1 MDGLAHSVRSSPGR
15 SNGVVRRRQL
25 ILIVPDGH
33 IRDTEVF
40 MAPPSQRTIALVG
53 RPNVGKSRLFNR
65 LARRRVAIVHDQAGV
80 TRDVNALELDDAYT
94 LLDTGGIG
102 LVVDMDH
109 QALIAAA
116 EEQVWF
122 AVQAANLICLVVDAR
137 EGLTPL
143 DETIAA
149 KLRESGK
156 EVVLVV
162 NKADTPELEDSAV
175 EFASLGFAQA
185 VHVSAEHG
193 RNEDLLRETIS
204 TTLDRLV
211 PLDPPTE
218 AGAPPR
224 RIQLAFVGRPNVGKS
239 SIANRLLASDRL
251 VVSEVPGTTRDSVS
265 LDLDFTTKDGEA
277 WPFRIVDTAGLRHR
291 GKVSHAVEYFSSVRS
306 HGAIEQ
312 ADIAFLVLDAEE
324 GVTRADKALAGEIL
338 EAGKCLVILVNKWDL
353 AIESFQREPVSGY
366 DSVDDFRAAYV
377 QAVQKELFFLPDS
390 PIIFV
395 SARTG
400 FSFERVL
407 RTARHLWETSER
419 RLPTPRVNQLLDRLS
434 SAKSPKFIK
443 GRRFKIYYATQTG
456 NRPFTL
462 RVFCNRAT
470 KLEESY
476 RRYLEKNLIQE
487 FKLNGC
493 PIRFD
498 LRGKTVRY
506 AGDGPTSR
514 KKRKE
519 WPKR

>member
-1 MDGLAHSVRSSPGR
+1 
-15 SNGVVRRRQL
+15 
-25 ILIVPDGH
+25 
-33 IRDTEVF
+33 

-65 LARRRVAIVHDQAGV
+65 LARRRIAIVHDQAGV

-122 AVQAANLICLVVDAR
+122 AVEAANLICFVVDAR

-149 KLRESGK
+149 RLRDSGK
-156 EVVLVV
+156 EVILIV
-162 NKADTPELEDSAV
+162 NKADDPRLDDNAI
-175 EFASLGFAQA
+175 EFAALGFAKS

-193 RNEDLLRETIS
+193 RNEDQLREMLK

-211 PLDPPTE
+211 PLDPPVDQS
-218 AGAPPR
+218 AQAQR
-224 RIQLAFVGRPNVGKS
+224 RIKLAFVGRPNVGKS
-239 SIANRLLASDRL
+239 SIANRLLASERL

-265 LDLDFTTKDGEA
+265 LDLDYTTKDGEN

-291 GKVSHAVEYFSSVRS
+291 GKVSHAIEYFSSVRS
-306 HGAIEQ
+306 HGAIEET
-312 ADIAFLVLDAEE
+312 DIAYLVLDAEE
-324 GVTRADKALAGEIL
+324 GVTRADQALAGEIL
-338 EAGKCLVILVNKWDL
+338 EAGKCLGILVNKWDL
-353 AIESFQREPVSGY
+353 AIERFQREPVPGF
-366 DSVDDFRAAYV
+366 DSVEEFRLSYIK
-377 QAVQKELFFLPDS
+377 AVRKELFFLPDS
-390 PIIFV
+390 PIVFV

-407 RTARHLWETSER
+407 RTARHLWETSGR
-419 RLPTPRVNQLLDRLS
+419 SLPTPRLNQLLGRLAE
-434 SAKSPKFIK
+434 AKSPKYIK
-443 GRRFKIYYATQTG
+443 GRQFKIYYATQTG
-456 NRPFTL
+456 NRPFTF
-462 RVFCNRAT
+462 RMFCNRAT
-470 KLEESY
+470 KLEEGY
-476 RRYLEKNLIQE
+476 RRYLEKNVIQE

-506 AGDGPTSR
+506 AGNNPRER
-514 KKRKE
+514 KNRK
-519 WPKR
+519 